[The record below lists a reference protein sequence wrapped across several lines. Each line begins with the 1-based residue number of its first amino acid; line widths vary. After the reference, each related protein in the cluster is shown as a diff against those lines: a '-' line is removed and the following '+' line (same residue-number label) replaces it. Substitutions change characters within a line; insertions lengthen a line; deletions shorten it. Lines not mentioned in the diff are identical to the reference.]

1 MMKEDTQPDG
11 GLHWMM
17 KEDQEYTEMEQGALS
32 LVRTSTGGCFLY
44 SQGKAPP
51 ALAIREGAPK
61 GGPRFDSVRF
71 GSIPESHGDSL
82 WAREPLLSYC
92 VGIFSHC
99 ALLRWHSTV
108 W

>member
-44 SQGKAPP
+44 SRKERRRRLWRFGKGPP
-51 ALAIREGAPK
+51 KRGRDSI
-61 GGPRFDSVRF
+61 RFDSVRF
-71 GSIPESHGDSL
+71 PNL
-82 WAREPLLSYC
+82 M
-92 VGIFSHC
+92 GILYGQENHC
-99 ALLRWHSTV
+99 
-108 W
+108 